1 MIEQTLING
10 LVAGAGYALFAL
22 GFGLIFQVG
31 RFFHFA
37 HGGIYAA
44 GAYLAYVFIHLLG
57 LNIWLAIPLAVFGTS
72 IIGIMCDRMV
82 YKPLYMRN
90 ASSLVLLT
98 ASLGLFIIIQNM
110 ISLLF
115 GDSTRLL
122 RNQGPQQGL
131 HILNAYITP
140 IQITLIAAS
149 AGIAIGVWAWL
160 KATNWG
166 RMVRAVANDPNL
178 CMVVGVNR
186 DSVMTVCFAVGS
198 GIAAIGAIL
207 SSFDTDLTP
216 MMGFRIL
223 LFGVVA
229 VIVGGIGSI
238 RGAFFGGLLVGLCQ
252 HFGVLKLPTQWQDAM
267 VFALLIV
274 FLILMPSG
282 LFGKRFFQIRD

>member
-10 LVAGAGYALFAL
+10 LVAGADYALFAL
-22 GFGLIFQVG
+22 GFGLIYQVG

-57 LNIWLAIPLAVFGTS
+57 FNIWLAIPLAVLGTS
-72 IIGIMCDRMV
+72 IIGILCDRIV
-82 YKPLYMRN
+82 CKPLYARN

-98 ASLGLFIIIQNM
+98 ASLGLFVVIQNV

-115 GDSTRLL
+115 GDSTRML

-131 HILNAYITP
+131 HVLNAYITP

-149 AGIAIGVWAWL
+149 AGIAICMWVWL
-160 KATNWG
+160 KTSNWG

-178 CMVVGVNR
+178 CTVVGVNR
-186 DSVMTVCFAVGS
+186 EKVMVVCFAVGS

-207 SSFDTDLTP
+207 SGLDTDLTP

-238 RGAFFGGLLVGLCQ
+238 RGAFFGGLLVGLWQ
-252 HFGVLKLPTQWQDAM
+252 HFGVLELPTQWQDAM
-267 VFALLIV
+267 VFALLII
-274 FLILMPSG
+274 FLLVLPSG
-282 LFGKRFFQIRD
+282 LFGKRLTQLRN